1 MTPRHASHSQFA
13 LLKTRRFLPLF
24 VTQFL
29 GAANDNLFKQAMVT
43 LIIFRIAADAGFDGQ
58 LMVTA
63 AAGVF
68 ILPFFLFSATAGQ
81 LSDKYD
87 KALLIRLIKLA
98 EIVAMGLGAW
108 GFVTG
113 NAWFLMAVLFLM
125 GAHSTFFGPL
135 KYSILPDHLTQD
147 ELIAGNALI
156 EAGTFL
162 AILLGTI
169 AGGLL
174 IMAEGGVAIISAAV
188 LGVAGLGFAA
198 SWFVPKAPPADTSLR
213 VSWNLVRETAA
224 IIGHARHN
232 RDVFLSILGISWF
245 WLVGAVFLSQFP
257 AFAKDVLGG
266 NEQVQTLFMV
276 VFSVGIGIGSMITGK
291 LLHGEISA
299 KYVPLAA
306 VGISLFSID
315 LYFAAG
321 NGVAAGNGAVL
332 AGAAAFLSHPA
343 NWRILA
349 DLLLVAMSG
358 GVYIVPLYAI
368 LQSRSDVAHRS
379 RTIASNN
386 VINAGFMVVSAIATA
401 LMLASGFMVT
411 DVFFW
416 MAVINIG
423 VAVYICRLLPDY
435 LWKAAASAL
444 FGLLYKVEVR
454 GLDNYRKAGDRA
466 VIVVNHVSFLDA
478 PLLAALLPEKPTFA
492 IDTGMAR
499 RWWVRPFLS
508 LVDAFPVDPTNPMAT
523 KHLVRAVQ
531 EGRHVVIFPEGRLTV
546 TGALMK
552 IYEGPGMIAD
562 KAGAVLLPVRI
573 DGAQFTPFSHLT
585 GKLRLRWFPKITITI
600 QEPQPIRVSDEIR
613 GRRRRQVI
621 GNALYDVMATTM
633 FETSPTRRTLFQAL
647 LDARALHGGDRNILE
662 DVERRPLTY
671 DRLVLACL
679 MLGRRLARHSAAG
692 EAVGLLLPNANGAAV
707 AFFALQA
714 TGRVPAMLN
723 FTAGAGNML
732 LACQAAQVRT
742 VITSR
747 RFLEMARLQDTAAR
761 LAESVTLIHLEDL
774 KAGMGIVDKL
784 YGLFARPFAARLHGR
799 CGISPDKPAVVLFT
813 SGSEGAPKAVLLS
826 HVNLLSNIAQIS
838 SRIAFSSADKVFN
851 ALPVFHSFGLTGG
864 LLLPV
869 LSGMPSFLYP
879 SPLHYRIVP
888 LLAYDTNATALF
900 GTDTFLAGYGRAA
913 HPYDF
918 YSLRYVVAGAEKVKD
933 ETRRLWADK
942 FGLRI
947 LEGYGTTETAPVL
960 AVNTPMHHKP
970 GTVGR
975 FLPGIQHRLQ
985 PVPGIEHGGRLEV
998 SGPNIMLGYQM
1009 ANRPGDVLEP
1019 GGWYDTG
1026 DIVEVDDDGFVTILG
1041 RARRFAKIA
1050 GEMVSLG
1057 AVEDLAAATWPDHR
1071 SAAAAL
1077 PDPRK
1082 GEQVV
1087 LLTERP
1093 GARRDELLA
1102 TAKARGIAEVM
1113 VPKAVLVVGTLP
1125 LLGSGKTDYP
1135 ALQRLAEAQPAPG
1148 ITEGPMGGEAG
1159 ATDA

>member
-1 MTPRHASHSQFA
+1 MTHSPAPHSQFA
-13 LLKTRRFLPLF
+13 LLKSRRFLPLF

-43 LIIFRIAADAGFDGQ
+43 LIIFRIAAEAGFDGQ

-81 LSDKYD
+81 LSDKFD
-87 KALLIRLIKLA
+87 KAVLIRLIKLV
-98 EIVAMGLGAW
+98 EILAMGLGAW

-135 KYSILPDHLTQD
+135 KYSILPDHLTDD
-147 ELIAGNALI
+147 ELIGGNALI

-169 AGGLL
+169 GGGLL
-174 IMAEGGVAIISAAV
+174 IMADGGTTIISAAV
-188 LGVAGLGFAA
+188 LIVAAVGFVA
-198 SWFVPKAPPADTSLR
+198 SWFIPKAPPADATLN

-224 IIGHARHN
+224 IIRHARCN

-276 VFSVGIGIGSMITGK
+276 VFSVGIGVGSMVTGK

-299 KYVPLAA
+299 KFVPLAA
-306 VGISLFSID
+306 VGITLFSID

-321 NGVAAGNGAVL
+321 NGVASGTGTL
-332 AGAAAFLSHPA
+332 SGAAEFLGHPA

-349 DLLLVAMSG
+349 DLMLVAVSG
-358 GVYIVPLYAI
+358 GIYIVPLYAI

-386 VINAGFMVVSAIATA
+386 VINAGFMVVSAVATA
-401 LMLASGFMVT
+401 LMLASGFTVT

-435 LWKAAASAL
+435 LWKAAASTL
-444 FGLLYKVEVR
+444 FSLLYKVEIH
-454 GLDNYRKAGDRA
+454 GLENYRKAGDKA

-478 PLLAALLPEKPTFA
+478 PLLATLLPGKPTFA
-492 IDTGMAR
+492 IDTQMAR
-499 RWWVRPFLS
+499 RWWVRPFLTM
-508 LVDAFPVDPTNPMAT
+508 VDAFPVDPTNPMAT
-523 KHLVRAVQ
+523 KHMVRAVQ
-531 EGRHVVIFPEGRLTV
+531 DGRHLVIFPEGRITV

-573 DGAQFTPFSHLT
+573 DGAQFTPFSRLA
-585 GKLRLRWFPKITITI
+585 GKIRLRWFPKITITI
-600 QEPQPIRVSDEIR
+600 QEPQPIRVSDEIK

-621 GNALYDVMATTM
+621 GNALYDVMSTTM

-647 LDARALHGGDRNILE
+647 LDSRDLHGGDREILE

-671 DRLVLACL
+671 DRLVLASL
-679 MLGRRLARHSAAG
+679 VLGRRLARSAEPGATI
-692 EAVGLLLPNANGAAV
+692 GLLLPNTNGAAV
-707 AFFALQA
+707 TFFALQA
-714 TGRVPAMLN
+714 IGRVPAMLN
-723 FTAGAGNML
+723 FTAGPGNMR

-742 VITSR
+742 VFTSR
-747 RFLEMARLQDTAAR
+747 RFIEMARLQDTAAR
-761 LAESVTLIHLEDL
+761 LAESVELVYLEDI
-774 KAGMGIVDKL
+774 KASMGVLDKL
-784 YGLFARPFAARLHGR
+784 YGLLARPFAARLHRRSGAL
-799 CGISPDKPAVVLFT
+799 PDKPAVVLFT

-826 HVNLLSNIAQIS
+826 HTNLLSNIAQIS
-838 SRIAFSSADKVFN
+838 SRIAFNSADKVFN
-851 ALPVFHSFGLTGG
+851 ALPIFHSFGLTGG

-888 LLAYDTNATALF
+888 VLVYDTNATCLF

-918 YSLRYVVAGAEKVKD
+918 YSLRYVVAGAEKVKT

-947 LEGYGTTETAPVL
+947 LEGYGATETSPVL

-975 FLPGIQHRLQ
+975 FLPGITYRLS
-985 PVPGIEHGGRLEV
+985 PVPGIERGGRLEV
-998 SGPNIMLGYQM
+998 SGPNVMLGYQM
-1009 ANRPGDVLEP
+1009 ANRPGDILDP

-1041 RARRFAKIA
+1041 RAKRFAKIA

-1102 TAKARGIAEVM
+1102 TARTRGIAEVM
-1113 VPKAVLVVGTLP
+1113 VPKAVVVVEMVP

-1135 ALQRLAEAQPAPG
+1135 AVQKLAEAQPTPG
-1148 ITEGPMGGEAG
+1148 VTEDLEG
-1159 ATDA
+1159 

>member
-1 MTPRHASHSQFA
+1 MSHSQFH
-13 LLKTRRFLPLF
+13 LLNTRRFLPLF
-24 VTQFL
+24 ITQFL

-43 LIIFRIAADAGFDGQ
+43 LIIFRIATQAGLDGQ

-68 ILPFFLFSATAGQ
+68 ILPFFIFSATAGQ
-81 LSDKYD
+81 LADKYD
-87 KALLIRLIKLA
+87 KAVLIRLVKA
-98 EIVAMGLGAW
+98 VEILAMGLGAW
-108 GFVTG
+108 GFTHG
-113 NAWFLMAVLFLM
+113 NPWFLMAVLFLM

-135 KYSILPDHLTQD
+135 KYGILPDHLKD
-147 ELIAGNALI
+147 SELIGGNALI

-169 AGGLL
+169 LGGLL
-174 IMAEGGVAIISAAV
+174 ILAEGGVMLIS
-188 LGVAGLGFAA
+188 LGVIGVAVAGLVA
-198 SWFVPKAPPADTSLR
+198 SLFIPKAPAADPGLK
-213 VSWNLVRETAA
+213 VSWNLATETVA
-224 IIGHARHN
+224 IIRHAAHN

-276 VFSVGIGIGSMITGK
+276 VFSVGIGIGSVLTGK

-306 VGISLFSID
+306 VGITVFSVD

-321 NGVAAGNGAVL
+321 GAVAAGPAGEL
-332 AGAAAFLSHPA
+332 AGAAAFLSHAA
-343 NWRILA
+343 NWRVLA
-349 DLLLVAMSG
+349 DLLLIAMSG
-358 GVYIVPLYAI
+358 GIYIVPLYAI
-368 LQSRSDVAHRS
+368 MQSRSDVAYRS

-386 VINAGFMVVSAIATA
+386 VINAGFMVVSAILTA
-401 LMLASGFMVT
+401 VMLAAGLAVT

-416 MAVINIG
+416 MALANAG

-444 FGLLYKVEVR
+444 FGLLYKVEIR

-466 VIVVNHVSFLDA
+466 VIVVNHTSFLDA

-492 IDTGMAR
+492 INTQIAQA
-499 RWWVRPFLS
+499 WWVRPFLG

-531 EGRHVVIFPEGRLTV
+531 EGRHVVIFPEGRITV

-573 DGAQFTPFSHLT
+573 DGAQFTPFSRLA

-600 QEPQPIRVSDEIR
+600 QEPQPVNVPPEIH
-613 GRRRRQVI
+613 GRRRRQMI
-621 GNALYDVMATTM
+621 GNALYDVMSTTM
-633 FETSPTRRTLFQAL
+633 FETSDTGKTLFQGL
-647 LDARALHGGDRNILE
+647 LDARALHGGDFGILE
-662 DVERRPLTY
+662 DVERKPLSY
-671 DRLVLACL
+671 DRLVLGSL
-679 MLGRRLARHSAAG
+679 ILGRRLAKGTRPG
-692 EAVGLLLPNANGAAV
+692 EAVGLLLPNANGAAA

-714 TGRVPAMLN
+714 HGRVPAMLN
-723 FTAGAGNML
+723 FSTGPGNMVS
-732 LACQAAQVRT
+732 ACATAQVRT
-742 VITSR
+742 VVTSR
-747 RFLEMARLQDTAAR
+747 RFIEMARLDEAAAR
-761 LAESVTLIHLEDL
+761 LGESVKLIYLEDVRKRIGVL
-774 KAGMGIVDKL
+774 DKL
-784 YGLFARPFAARLHGR
+784 LGLVARPFAARLHRRKGAA
-799 CGISPDKPAVVLFT
+799 PDDAAVILFT
-813 SGSEGAPKAVLLS
+813 SGSEGAPKAVVLS
-826 HVNLLSNIAQIS
+826 HRNLLSNVAQVA
-838 SRIAFSSADKVFN
+838 SRIAFNSADKVFN

-869 LSGMPSFLYP
+869 LSGMPVFLYP

-888 LLAYDTNATALF
+888 VLVYDTNATAVF

-918 YSLRYVVAGAEKVKD
+918 YSVRYVIAGAEKVKD
-933 ETRRLWADK
+933 ETRRLWAEK

-947 LEGYGTTETAPVL
+947 LEGYGATELAPVL
-960 AVNTPMHHKP
+960 AVNTPMHHKA

-975 FLPGIQHRLQ
+975 FLPGIRHRLE
-985 PVPGIEHGGRLEV
+985 PVPGIERGGRLQV
-998 SGPNIMLGYQM
+998 AGPNLMLGYMFAKQ
-1009 ANRPGDVLEP
+1009 PGHLVEP

-1026 DIVEVDDDGFVTILG
+1026 DIVEVDGDGYVTILG
-1041 RARRFAKIA
+1041 RAKRFAKVA

-1057 AVEDLAAATWPDHR
+1057 AVEDLAAATWPEHR
-1071 SAAAAL
+1071 SAAASL

-1087 LLTERP
+1087 LLTEHP
-1093 GARRDELLA
+1093 AARRDELLA
-1102 TAKARGIAEVM
+1102 MARARGIAEIM
-1113 VPKAVLVVGTLP
+1113 VPKAVLVVDKLP

-1135 ALQRLAEAQPAPG
+1135 AVQKLATEQPVPG
-1148 ITEGPMGGEAG
+1148 VAEEVEEG
-1159 ATDA
+1159 